1 MSLTHYKLTQ
11 EADNDLDQI
20 FDYTEVEFGF
30 DQAVRY
36 LTEIRMLF
44 DKLVVTPNLGRS
56 RNELRS
62 HTFSITHQK
71 HIIFYSI
78 EPDSI
83 LIIRI
88 LHSSR
93 DLPKFLK

>member
-1 MSLTHYKLTQ
+1 MSLSEYKLTQ

-20 FDYTEVEFGF
+20 FDYTEIEFGF

-36 LTEIRMLF
+36 LTEMRMLF
-44 DKLVVTPNLGRS
+44 DKLVVTPQLGRT
-56 RNELRS
+56 RIELKP
-62 HTFSITHQK
+62 HLFSITHKK

-78 EPDSI
+78 EPDRI